1 MKPISMI
8 APVLLVSVLPIV
20 LFGMPIVVSMI
31 GDVTLVSIIAFI
43 LMGLEAGR

>member
-1 MKPISMI
+1 
-8 APVLLVSVLPIV
+8 
-20 LFGMPIVVSMI
+20 MPIVVSMI